1 MSSRWKNIAHTETR
15 ELLQNVFRHPERLQ
29 PKKTREQV
37 TKEAAEAFSTIAERL
52 RLNGHSPEKVAHF
65 VNRLMFCLFAE
76 DVNLLQD
83 DLFKRMLHT
92 LARRREEVPQRSQ
105 KMLSELF
112 ANMRAGGNYGIDY
125 ILHFNGGL
133 YDSDEALP
141 LDADSL
147 DVLRDIARLDWSSM
161 RRLKLSAAAPAC
173 R

>member
-1 MSSRWKNIAHTETR
+1 
-15 ELLQNVFRHPERLQ
+15 
-29 PKKTREQV
+29 
-37 TKEAAEAFSTIAERL
+37 
-52 RLNGHSPEKVAHF
+52 
-65 VNRLMFCLFAE
+65 
-76 DVNLLQD
+76 
-83 DLFKRMLHT
+83 MLHT